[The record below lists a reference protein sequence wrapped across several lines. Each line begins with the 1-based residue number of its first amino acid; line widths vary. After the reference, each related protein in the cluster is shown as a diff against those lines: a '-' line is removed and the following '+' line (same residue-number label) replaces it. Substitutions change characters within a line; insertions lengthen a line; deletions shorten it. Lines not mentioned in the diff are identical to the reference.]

1 MPKKNVI
8 AVIPA
13 RGNSKTIP
21 GKNYKKFNGK
31 PIIANTIEKLKRSR
45 IFDRIIVS
53 TDSKKIASIS
63 KKYGAEIP
71 FLRPKEISNDASTD
85 NELYEFLIK
94 FLDKKKIIPPDF
106 FAHLSPTAPIRLN
119 NVIKRGVEYFF
130 RKKKMFESMRSVSE
144 MSQPSYKTMRIIDG
158 KLCSIIK
165 KDFDLNKLNMPRQL
179 YQKTYI
185 PNGLI
190 DIFSTKSFLKNKSTH
205 GKKVLPFIVD
215 QLCVDIDNKNDFEYA
230 SFLIKRKKLRFK
242 L

>member
-1 MPKKNVI
+1 MKKNI
-8 AVIPA
+8 WAIIPA
-13 RGNSKTIP
+13 RSGSKGIKEKNIKLLNKRPLFSYTILSAI
-21 GKNYKKFNGK
+21 KSKVFNK
-31 PIIANTIEKLKRSR
+31 VL
-45 IFDRIIVS
+45 VL
-53 TDSKKIASIS
+53 TDSIKFAKMA

-71 FLRPKEISNDASTD
+71 FLRPKEISNDDSTD

-94 FLDKKKIIPPDF
+94 FLYKKKIIPPDF

-144 MSQPSYKTMRIIDG
+144 MPQPSYKTMRIIDG

-165 KDFDLNKLNMPRQL
+165 KDFDLNKLNMPRQS